1 MNGIMVLVAYAVL
14 MIVATIVFAKRDKDS
29 AAFMLGTV
37 IWEPSALR

>member
-14 MIVATIVFAKRDKDS
+14 MIVATIVLQRGIRIRT
-29 AAFMLGTV
+29 AFMLGTV